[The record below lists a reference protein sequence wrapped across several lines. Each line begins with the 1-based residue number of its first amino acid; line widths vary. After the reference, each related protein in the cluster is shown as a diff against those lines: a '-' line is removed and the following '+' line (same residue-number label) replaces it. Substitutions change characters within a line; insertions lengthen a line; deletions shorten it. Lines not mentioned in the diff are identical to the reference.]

1 MLVDAI
7 WAPLLPIVLVR
18 EADFLVGVQGP
29 ELLVEEEQLH
39 VEEAGV
45 VEQVHLVEEADAA
58 VVADK
63 TD

>member
-1 MLVDAI
+1 M
-7 WAPLLPIVLVR
+7 LVR

-63 TD
+63 IN

>member
-1 MLVDAI
+1 M
-7 WAPLLPIVLVR
+7 LVR

-58 VVADK
+58 DK
-63 TD
+63 ID